1 MKVIRPLIWVH
12 WKTQSVAICGGASS
26 GVIPEIGVW
35 GWNNG
40 YFAEEVLS
48 PRTKTPWWNHVL
60 LWWKASFLV
69 LLEDSSFPKVP
80 SSHHHQNGGHY
91 PKYLASGLYIFHWW
105 QKLGIQTNQVWRSHN
120 ACWSILIWH
129 DLMFRAREMR
139 NLVCSSLKNCNLVTN
154 FDSYVFR
161 IRCTVAFSSRGEKI
175 FDRRGKGYVSK
186 MSLTPKTN
194 LYIGLVQFLW
204 MAAYKRW

>member
-1 MKVIRPLIWVH
+1 MVDLLMKFWVQEPRGLGKIMYCYGGKVKFRG
-12 WKTQSVAICGGASS
+12 WIC
-26 GVIPEIGVW
+26 PT
-35 GWNNG
+35 GW
-40 YFAEEVLS
+40 FLTFKS
-48 PRTKTPWWNHVL
+48 PC
-60 LWWKASFLV
+60 
-69 LLEDSSFPKVP
+69 
-80 SSHHHQNGGHY
+80 SHHHQNGGHY